1 MCKRKFTAE
10 YKARLVI
17 EMLREEEH
25 ISEIASREGISR
37 TQLQNWKKE
46 FLEKAPEVFAGS
58 KTERETARREQ
69 EAVEREA
76 SMLKTIGQ
84 LTIERDYLMEEARKK
99 EYKVYL
105 RRPRG
110 QAER

>member
-1 MCKRKFTAE
+1 MGKRKFTAE
-10 YKARLVI
+10 YKAKLVI
-17 EMLREEEH
+17 EMLREEVH

-37 TQLQNWKKE
+37 TQLQNWKRA
-46 FLEKAPEVFAGS
+46 FLEKAPEIFADS
-58 KTERETARREQ
+58 KTEREAAKREQ
-69 EAVEREA
+69 EVAQREA

-105 RRPRG
+105 RRP
-110 QAER
+110 